1 MRAALLVLALVSCGG
16 YVAEASHSAAEG
28 AMSAVAERAPAIA
41 ASSVASAAAVVASAV
56 PSVERKV
63 ISQALQGER
72 RALALAVPVASA
84 VVGEAKK
91 QAEDVVHYT
100 ASEVTHEADVVRG
113 YLFELIAFGGA
124 IVALVSLA
132 LHWRQR

>member
-1 MRAALLVLALVSCGG
+1 MT
-16 YVAEASHSAAEG
+16 
-28 AMSAVAERAPAIA
+28 AVAERAPAIA

-56 PSVERKV
+56 PA
-63 ISQALQGER
+63 IER
-72 RALALAVPVASA
+72 RALAQGLLAERRALAEVAPVASA

-91 QAEDVVHYT
+91 QAEDVAHYT
-100 ASEVTHEADVVRG
+100 ASEVTHEADVVRD

-132 LHWRQR
+132 LHWRPR